1 MPWVASRSHD
11 AAHGTQ
17 HWLVKQEPEA
27 YSWDDFVREGE
38 TYWDGVRNY
47 QARNNL
53 RAMKQGDLVFF
64 YHSGSDKEI
73 VGVAK
78 VTREHYPDP
87 TAKDGDWSVVDLAP
101 AKPMKQPVDLAQIKA
116 DKSLENIALIKQ
128 SRLSVMPIAEAEF
141 RRILELGETKLR

>member
-1 MPWVASRSHD
+1 MPRMARSY
-11 AAHGTQ
+11 
-17 HWLVKQEPEA
+17 WLVKQEPEA

-53 RAMKQGDLVFF
+53 RAMKQGDLVFV
-64 YHSGSDKEI
+64 YHSVSAKEI

-78 VTREHYPDP
+78 VAREHYPDP

-101 AKPMKQPVDLAQIKA
+101 AKPMKQPVSLAQIIA

-141 RRILELGETKLR
+141 RHILELGETKLR